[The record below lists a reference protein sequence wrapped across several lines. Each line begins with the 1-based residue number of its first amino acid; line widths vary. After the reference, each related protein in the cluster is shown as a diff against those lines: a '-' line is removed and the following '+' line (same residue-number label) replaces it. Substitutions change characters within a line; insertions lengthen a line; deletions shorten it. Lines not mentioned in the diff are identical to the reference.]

1 MSPDVTVL
9 GSANVDMVL
18 NVERYPGAGETIVAA
33 DNTEVA
39 GGKGLNQA
47 VACARAGARTA
58 FVAAVGDD
66 EAGRTLLATMR
77 GEGIEAGSVRTLPA
91 TTGRAVVVVQPSGEN
106 TIFVVPGANS
116 LLTLDDD
123 AREVIASSAVLVAQL
138 EVSPAVVAEALAAAR
153 RAGVTTV
160 LNAAPALPLDDD
172 VLRDVDV
179 LVVNEHEASILAGHA
194 DPHEAARQLT
204 GKAGQ
209 VVVTL
214 GAAGAL
220 HVGAD
225 LEETRVPGLPADAVD
240 TTGAGD
246 TFVGALAA
254 ALAQHAPMSHALRR
268 AVAASSLAVERAG
281 ATTSIPTRRETDV
294 RIAEHWPDQ
303 VAPRG

>member
-18 NVERYPGAGETIVAA
+18 KVDRYPGAGETIAA
-33 DNTEVA
+33 AETAEVA

-47 VACARAGARTA
+47 VACARAEADTA

-66 EAGRTLLATMR
+66 DAGRTLLATMR
-77 GEGIEAGSVRTLPA
+77 EEGIAAASVRTLPA
-91 TTGRAVVVVQPSGEN
+91 ATGRAVVVVQPSGEN
-106 TIFVVPGANS
+106 TIFVVPGANA

-123 AREVIASSAVLVAQL
+123 AREVIAASAVLVAQL
-138 EVSPAVVAEALAAAR
+138 EVSPAVVAEALRVAR

-160 LNAAPALPLDDD
+160 LNAAPALPLDDE
-172 VLRDVDV
+172 VLGDVDV
-179 LVVNEHEASILAGHA
+179 LVVNEHEATILAGDE
-194 DPHEAARQLT
+194 DPHEAARLLT

-214 GAAGAL
+214 GAAGAV

-254 ALAQHAPMSHALRR
+254 ALAQRLPMTTALRR
-268 AVAASSLAVERAG
+268 AVAAGSLAVERPG
-281 ATTSIPTRRETDV
+281 ATTSIPTRAETDR
-294 RIAEHWPDQ
+294 RIGEHWPDE
-303 VAPRG
+303 VSPRG